1 MGSPGPRRTGRRST
15 PIDST
20 LPRPHPTA
28 APTLRSRSARAS
40 SRTLREL
47 PPGYRRLAGRRA
59 EGTGRRRMDRDV
71 HLEGA
76 IESIPDLLFRLT
88 DEIGDAFRE
97 DRGGDRTSA
106 QAFQELRQTQ
116 SDATSLEA
124 HPVQGQGPRTRRDR
138 SLDESFSIPPARQIL
153 PICRGPPETS
163 REGLGQRS
171 DRGLRGGEDNIDVDS
186 RPVRPSYHVVCDRL
200 DERRGAGDR
209 LDGEEALRVIPV
221 RVGRIQ
227 EMARLGEGSRV
238 HENPVERTAR
248 ECPGNEANRIRGGLH
263 GPDSHYADGDSHPSP
278 FASAWGA
285 VSAQLSTYEGSRWTN
300 PYVVIRMLSKYVSSI
315 TASRPCT
322 FPRAARERSAALPCG
337 LCGVEPGWNVKDPS
351 STTPSRAP

>member
-40 SRTLREL
+40 SR
-47 PPGYRRLAGRRA
+47 G
-59 EGTGRRRMDRDV
+59 
-71 HLEGA
+71 
-76 IESIPDLLFRLT
+76 
-88 DEIGDAFRE
+88 
-97 DRGGDRTSA
+97 
-106 QAFQELRQTQ
+106 LRQR
-116 SDATSLEA
+116 
-124 HPVQGQGPRTRRDR
+124 P
-138 SLDESFSIPPARQIL
+138 
-153 PICRGPPETS
+153 
-163 REGLGQRS
+163 

-186 RPVRPSYHVVCDRL
+186 RPVRPSGHVVRDRI